1 MKKVVVTGI
10 GIISPVGNNTEDFY
24 KNLISGQSGIDYITQ
39 FDASAMRVKIAGEV
53 KDFNPDGILSRKEA
67 RRMDKFTQYALVA
80 ADEAIKMANLTF
92 ENTDRDRAGAI
103 IASGIGG
110 VQTWEEQHKVFLN
123 ESPER
128 VSPFFI
134 PMMISNSAS
143 GYMAIKYGLK
153 GPNFAVVSAC
163 ASSGHAIASAFDQ
176 IVLDNADVMV
186 TGGAEASIT
195 GLSFS
200 GFISLQALSTKND
213 EPKRASRPFDIDR
226 DGFIMAEGSCILVLE
241 SYEHAKKR
249 NAPIL
254 AEITGYGCNDDAHHI
269 TAPVED
275 GSGAAKCME
284 IAVKKSKRKMTDVQ
298 YINAHGTSTKLNDQ
312 METAA
317 IKKAFGEHA
326 ENLLISSTKS
336 MTGHMLGATS
346 AIEAAATIMAIRN
359 GIVPP
364 TINYENPDPAC
375 DLNYCP
381 NEAVKADID
390 FALSNSL
397 GFGGHNITLAFA
409 KVND

>member
-326 ENLLISSTKS
+326 ENLLVSSTKS

-359 GIVPP
+359 GIIPP

>member
-1 MKKVVVTGI
+1 MKKVVITGI
-10 GIISPVGNNTEDFY
+10 GIISPVGNNAEDFY

-39 FDASAMRVKIAGEV
+39 FDASSMRVKIAGEV
-53 KDFNPDGILSRKEA
+53 KNFNPEPVLSRKEA

-80 ADEAIKMANLTF
+80 ADEAIKSANLTF

-110 VQTWEEQHKVFLN
+110 VQTWEEQHKVYLN

-134 PMMISNSAS
+134 PMMITNSAS

-163 ASSGHAIASAFDQ
+163 ASSGHAIASAYDQ

-186 TGGAEASIT
+186 TGGTEASIT

-213 EPKRASRPFDIDR
+213 EPKKASRPFDLDR
-226 DGFIMAEGSCILVLE
+226 DGFIMAEGSGILVLE

-254 AEITGYGCNDDAHHI
+254 AELTGYGCNDDAYHI

-284 IAVKKSKRKMTDVQ
+284 IAVKKSKRKMTDVK

-326 ENLLISSTKS
+326 EKLYVSSTKS

-346 AIEAAATIMAIRN
+346 AIEAAATVMTIRN
-359 GIVPP
+359 GIIPP
-364 TINYENPDPAC
+364 TINQENSDPAC
-375 DLNYCP
+375 DLNYVP
-381 NEAVKADID
+381 NEAIKADVD

-397 GFGGHNITLAFA
+397 GFGGHNVTLAFA
-409 KVND
+409 KIND